1 MRGKTFRRSVQNTSW
16 WIATALVLIAVPV
29 STRAFADEPSSP
41 TEERQQ
47 AERDQCKSLMD
58 TVQTAAQELRDIG
71 ETLEGR
77 SWVQRK
83 KLKEI
88 TARIEAIH
96 QKLERAVAG
105 EQAQRQ

>member
-1 MRGKTFRRSVQNTSW
+1 
-16 WIATALVLIAVPV
+16 
-29 STRAFADEPSSP
+29 
-41 TEERQQ
+41 
-47 AERDQCKSLMD
+47 MD

-71 ETLEGR
+71 ETSAGR